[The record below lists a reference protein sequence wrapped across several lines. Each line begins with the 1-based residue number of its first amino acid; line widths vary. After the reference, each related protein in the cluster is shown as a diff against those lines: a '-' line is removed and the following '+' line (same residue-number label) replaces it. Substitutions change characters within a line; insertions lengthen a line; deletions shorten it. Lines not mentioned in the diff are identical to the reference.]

1 MSTVSR
7 AFGDLVAKR
16 AGVIA
21 EPQVTDVTLT
31 TEDAVLIIASDGL
44 VAYLINIPLSHS
56 SRSLNSNG
64 HSTNA
69 ARRQGYGTRRT
80 PRRASLPRPSLST
93 TCPVSL
99 PSSNPPSR

>member
-44 VAYLINIPLSHS
+44 V
-56 SRSLNSNG
+56 
-64 HSTNA
+64 
-69 ARRQGYGTRRT
+69 
-80 PRRASLPRPSLST
+80 
-93 TCPVSL
+93 
-99 PSSNPPSR
+99 

>member
-1 MSTVSR
+1 MGMSTVSR

-44 VAYLINIPLSHS
+44 VAYLINIPPSHS
-56 SRSLNSNG
+56 C
-64 HSTNA
+64 A
-69 ARRQGYGTRRT
+69 
-80 PRRASLPRPSLST
+80 
-93 TCPVSL
+93 
-99 PSSNPPSR
+99 